1 MEQHERIKKVRKA
14 FNLTMEQFGERIG
27 VAKSTISN
35 IEKGNRNATDHM
47 IKSICREYNVNEDW
61 LRTGSGGDENMFI
74 PEDAIK
80 YIKMGKAA
88 KTPNEFREFLI
99 QIMESLPDEYCDFLY
114 EEFKRFAENQA
125 KKKGNS

>member
-1 MEQHERIKKVRKA
+1 MNTRIKALRKRL
-14 FNLTMEQFGERIG
+14 NLTLEEFGNKLGVTKTTVSRWEKGERT
-27 VAKSTISN
+27 VSEQTI
-35 IEKGNRNATDHM
+35 KL
-47 IKSICREYNVNEDW
+47 ICNELNVNEDW
-61 LRTGSGGDENMFI
+61 LRTGSGGEDNMFI
-74 PEDAIK
+74 PDDALK

-88 KTPNEFREFLI
+88 RTPNEFREFLV

>member
-1 MEQHERIKKVRKA
+1 MNERLRILRKRLGMSQEAIGEKLGVTKTAVSKMELGTYQITD
-14 FNLTMEQFGERIG
+14 TMVKLLCSKF
-27 VAKSTISN
+27 
-35 IEKGNRNATDHM
+35 
-47 IKSICREYNVNEDW
+47 NVNEDW
-61 LRTGSGGDENMFI
+61 LRTGSGGDENMFV
-74 PEDAIK
+74 PDDALK

-88 KTPNEFREFLI
+88 RTPNEFREFLV

>member
-1 MEQHERIKKVRKA
+1 MNERLRILRKRLGMSQEAIGEKLGVTKTAVSKMELGTYQITD
-14 FNLTMEQFGERIG
+14 TMVKLLCSKF
-27 VAKSTISN
+27 
-35 IEKGNRNATDHM
+35 
-47 IKSICREYNVNEDW
+47 NVNEDW
-61 LRTGSGGDENMFI
+61 LRTGSGGEDNMFI
-74 PEDAIK
+74 PDDALK

-88 KTPNEFREFLI
+88 RTPNEFREFLV

>member
-1 MEQHERIKKVRKA
+1 MNTRIKTLRKRLD
-14 FNLTMEQFGERIG
+14 LTLEELGTKLGVTKTTVSRWEKGER
-27 VAKSTISN
+27 TIS
-35 IEKGNRNATDHM
+35 EQT
-47 IKSICREYNVNEDW
+47 IKLICNELNVNEDW
-61 LRTGSGGDENMFI
+61 LRTGAGGDENMFV
-74 PEDAIK
+74 PDDALK

-88 KTPNEFREFLI
+88 RTPNEFREFLV

>member
-61 LRTGSGGDENMFI
+61 LRTGSGGEDNMFI
-74 PEDAIK
+74 PDDALK

-88 KTPNEFREFLI
+88 RTPNEFREFLV

-114 EEFKRFAENQA
+114 EEFKRFAEIQA